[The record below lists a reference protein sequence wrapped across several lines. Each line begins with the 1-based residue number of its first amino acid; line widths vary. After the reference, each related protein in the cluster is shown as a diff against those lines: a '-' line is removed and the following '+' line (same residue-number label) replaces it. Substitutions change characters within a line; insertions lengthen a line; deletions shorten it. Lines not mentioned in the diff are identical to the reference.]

1 MKIVNCTWE
10 EPNLGKKTCEVTV
23 SSDECESVLDQL
35 RMLEQNF
42 EYIVCKVPDCSTSL
56 YKELGQQGFYFVEN
70 QINITYRQTTSPR
83 MGKLAKRYL
92 EKIVLKPVQDKDG
105 MELILSKIGEDLF
118 YTDRIALDPSF
129 GIFQSNKRYSNW
141 IRNTY
146 GTPEYDL
153 FEICLNEK
161 AIGFSYFKT
170 NGDTTDYLLAG
181 LYPEY
186 QSSGFGVMIPLA
198 SISFIARIGIKHV
211 ETSISSNNIN
221 VVRCYMECGFDIQK
235 MTYVF
240 AKVK

>member
-1 MKIVNCTWE
+1 MKFVNCTWE
-10 EPNLGKKTCEVTV
+10 ESNLGKKTCEVTLSTEDDDSCLNQV
-23 SSDECESVLDQL
+23 KTHETE
-35 RMLEQNF
+35 F
-42 EYIVCKVPDCSTSL
+42 GYIVCKVPDCRISL
-56 YKELGQQGFYFVEN
+56 YKELSQLGYYFVEN
-70 QINITYRQTTSPR
+70 QISITYRQTTNPR

-92 EKIVLKPVQDKDG
+92 EKIILKPVQDKDG
-105 MELILSKIGEDLF
+105 MEYILSKIGENLF
-118 YTDRIALDPSF
+118 FTDRIALDPSF
-129 GIFQSNKRYSNW
+129 GIEQANKRYANW

-146 GTPEYDL
+146 GNPEYDL
-153 FEICLNEK
+153 FEICLNDK

-170 NGDTTDYLLAG
+170 NSDTTDYLLAG

-198 SISFIARIGIKHV
+198 SVSFITARGIKHI

>member
-10 EPNLGKKTCEVTV
+10 EPNLGKKTCEVIV
-23 SSDECESVLDQL
+23 SSDDSESVLDQL
-35 RMLEQNF
+35 RMLEQDF
-42 EYIVCKVPDCSTSL
+42 EYIVCKVPDCSISL
-56 YKELGQQGFYFVEN
+56 YKKLAQQGFYFVEN
-70 QINITYRQTTSPR
+70 QINITYRKTTSPR

-92 EKIVLKPVQDKDG
+92 EKIELKPVKDKRG
-105 MELILSKIGEDLF
+105 MELILSEIENNLF

-129 GIFQSNKRYSNW
+129 GIVQANKRYSNW

-170 NGDTTDYLLAG
+170 NGDTADYLLAG
-181 LYPEY
+181 LYSEY
-186 QSSGFGVMIPLA
+186 QSSGFGIMVPIA
-198 SISFIARIGIKHV
+198 SISFITARGIKHI

-240 AKVK
+240 AKVR